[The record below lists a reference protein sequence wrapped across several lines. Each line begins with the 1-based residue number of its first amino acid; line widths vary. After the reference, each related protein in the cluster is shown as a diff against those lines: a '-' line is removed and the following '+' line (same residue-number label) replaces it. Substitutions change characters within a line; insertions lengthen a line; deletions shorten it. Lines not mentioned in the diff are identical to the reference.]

1 MRTHA
6 RVLCLL
12 HACSTAHVARG
23 GSLAPRGM
31 RRLATVLRGL
41 LPYKAYYVVQSKTS
55 TKRQLGIIRL
65 SHICCSI
72 MLLLLFTL
80 QRLSTSNYYF
90 SASTTLCKSCLLLKT
105 GLVINRTLVLLVFFF
120 SYFCPSACV
129 WNPRNFPV
137 SFSLTEACYLKFPF
151 LVDRQPRTF
160 FLHIDM
166 SLI

>member
-1 MRTHA
+1 MQLGTYARAQNLRTHA
-6 RVLCLL
+6 RVLRL
-12 HACSTAHVARG
+12 AARMQSPRS
-23 GSLAPRGM
+23 SLAPRAL

-105 GLVINRTLVLLVFFF
+105 GLVINRTLVPLVFF
-120 SYFCPSACV
+120 
-129 WNPRNFPV
+129 
-137 SFSLTEACYLKFPF
+137 SFLTFALLLVYEILGISLCHLA
-151 LVDRQPRTF
+151 
-160 FLHIDM
+160 
-166 SLI
+166 